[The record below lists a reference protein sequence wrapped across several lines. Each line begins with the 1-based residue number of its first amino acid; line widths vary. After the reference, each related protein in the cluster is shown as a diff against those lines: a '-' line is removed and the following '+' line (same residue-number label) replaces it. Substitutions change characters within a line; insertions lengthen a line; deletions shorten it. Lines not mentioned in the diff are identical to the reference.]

1 MKHFVFIGI
10 LVLFGFHVAQAQSI
24 QGNFGIR
31 LDGVPTAFGT
41 PPAFPAL
48 GGHFGLEVRTGELSF
63 GARVVLSSFVL
74 LYWHGSLDVYG
85 SYTLPDGL
93 TPYAGVG
100 VGFGAP
106 IFVSGAY
113 TDVHALLGLR
123 LQNGFFVEVSPG
135 LAFGQVCTQ
144 TQPPTTQSGGVRP
157 QATPCFAF
165 ESVQVFIVGVS
176 IGWAFIL
183 P

>member
-1 MKHFVFIGI
+1 MKKLICI
-10 LVLFGFHVAQAQSI
+10 CLLMMFGWSVARAQTV
-24 QGNFGIR
+24 QGNFGVR
-31 LDGVPTAFGT
+31 LDGVPSAFGT
-41 PPAFPAL
+41 PPAVPAL
-48 GGHFGLEVRTGELSF
+48 GGHFGLEVRTSEFSF

-113 TDVHALLGLR
+113 TDLHALLGVR
-123 LQNGFFVEVSPG
+123 LQSGFFLEVSPG

-144 TQPPTTQSGGVRP
+144 REPPTTQSGAVRP

-165 ESVQVFIVGVS
+165 ENVQVFIVGVS
-176 IGWAFIL
+176 LGWAFIL